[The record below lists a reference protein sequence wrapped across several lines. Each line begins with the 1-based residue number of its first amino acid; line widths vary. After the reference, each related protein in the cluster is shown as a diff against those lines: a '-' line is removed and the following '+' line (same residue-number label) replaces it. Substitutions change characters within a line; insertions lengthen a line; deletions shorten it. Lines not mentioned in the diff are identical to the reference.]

1 MNFAQREVRLGFL
14 TQAQNPDGGW
24 GYFPGKESWL
34 EPTVYALLALSPAG
48 SHGRSFE
55 RGWHLMRSW
64 QLPDGGW
71 KPAQQIHEPHWT
83 TALCVTL
90 HGIRG
95 VHDSSFHRGVAWL
108 LKTKG
113 AEHGPL
119 QRIASFFSSSIIDI
133 DTSLTGWPWI
143 PDTSSWVEPTAHA
156 LLAMKMS
163 WGQYKAAELR
173 QRIELAERMLFNRR
187 CSDGGW
193 NYGNRKVYRVD
204 LPSYPETTA
213 IALLGLKGSRSPQL
227 KASLDLALQMWRA
240 SPSALAKSWLTIA
253 LRAHGVSLA
262 PENPAPTNDIL
273 LTALQELATN
283 RVLG

>member
-1 MNFAQREVRLGFL
+1 MNFDEQKTRFL
-14 TQAQNPDGGW
+14 AQAQNSDGGW

-34 EPTVYALLALSPAG
+34 EPTAYALLALHPAG

-55 RGWHLMRSW
+55 RGWQLMRSW
-64 QLPDGGW
+64 QLPEGGW
-71 KPAQQIHEPHWT
+71 KPAEQINEPHWT

-90 HGIRG
+90 HAIRG

-119 QRIASFFSSSIIDI
+119 QRIASFFSSSVIDI
-133 DTSLTGWPWI
+133 DPALTGWPWI
-143 PDTSSWVEPTAHA
+143 PDTSSWVEPTSHA

-163 WGQYKAAELR
+163 WGRYKAAELR
-173 QRIELAERMLFNRR
+173 QRGELAERMLFNRR
-187 CSDGGW
+187 CVDGGW

-213 IALLGLKGSRSPQL
+213 VALLGLKGSRSPQL
-227 KASLDLALQMWRA
+227 KSSLALASKMWRE
-240 SPSALAKSWLTIA
+240 SPSPLAKAWLTIA
-253 LRAHGVSLA
+253 LHAHGVSVD
-262 PENPAPTNDIL
+262 PGRPDPTIDVL
-273 LTALQELATN
+273 LTALQELASN